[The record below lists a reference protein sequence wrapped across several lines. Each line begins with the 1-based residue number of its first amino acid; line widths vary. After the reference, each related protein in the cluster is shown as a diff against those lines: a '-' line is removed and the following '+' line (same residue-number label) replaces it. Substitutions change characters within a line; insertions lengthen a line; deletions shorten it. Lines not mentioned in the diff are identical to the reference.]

1 MANSELGSK
10 HLCTE
15 CGARFYDLGRQPP
28 TCPKCDT
35 VVAAATKPRP
45 SRSRSTKPAMRPVPV
60 EKGAVDIDTSKADKG
75 DDEEGDK
82 LTEEASDDD
91 KNNNILEEVDKSER
105 DS

>member
-1 MANSELGSK
+1 MVNSELGNK

-35 VVAAATKPRP
+35 VVAAVTKPRP
-45 SRSRSTKPAMRPVPV
+45 SRSRSTKTAMRPVPV
-60 EKGAVDIDTSKADKG
+60 KKGAVDIDTSNADR
-75 DDEEGDK
+75 GDK
-82 LTEEASDDD
+82 EEDDTPTDEASDDD
-91 KNNNILEEVDKSER
+91 DDNVPEAPDKSER

>member
-35 VVAAATKPRP
+35 VVAAAPKPRP
-45 SRSRSTKPAMRPVPV
+45 SRSRPTRAAKKPAPV
-60 EKGAVDIDTSKADKG
+60 EEAAVESDSPIEDKPVKEASNDDDDENPAAVDELK
-75 DDEEGDK
+75 
-82 LTEEASDDD
+82 
-91 KNNNILEEVDKSER
+91 R